1 MPRNKEN
8 QKRIAREWY
17 LKNRELTKERAKAWT
32 AANPEKAKEKA
43 DRYREKN
50 REAHNAYNRA
60 WFADNKD
67 KRAAYQAKR
76 RAVLLQRTPKWLTE
90 DDLWMMEQ
98 AYELAQ
104 LRTEMFGFEWHVDHV
119 IPLQG
124 KKICGFHMPENL
136 AVIPGSD
143 NCKKHAS
150 FLI

>member
-1 MPRNKEN
+1 MPRDAEKH
-8 QKRIAREWY
+8 KRLRRKWY
-17 LKNRELTKERAKAWT
+17 LKNRELVKERAKAWS
-32 AANPEKAKEKA
+32 AANPERRQEILAKH
-43 DRYREKN
+43 RETH
-50 REAHNAYNRA
+50 REERSAYNKA

-90 DDLWMMEQ
+90 EDLWMMEQ

-124 KKICGFHMPENL
+124 KKVCGFHMPENL